1 MTPEL
6 LRTGAECVASNS
18 LGRNTTTI
26 FLELGKGLV
35 LRHGRH
41 GHERVLFL
49 TPPNPFHHSPDSSRS
64 TGLSTSTVSPSVR
77 ANGTSTGKQSW
88 HKSRVMAGQS
98 PPALTLPPGTL
109 FRKVSRGPSS
119 ISPGLWS
126 SGVEGLGGVGH
137 GGVRAAWGW
146 E

>member
-49 TPPNPFHHSPDSSRS
+49 TP
-64 TGLSTSTVSPSVR
+64 LSTPFTTYQTPAEALASARPPSAPLSEPTAPPQVS
-77 ANGTSTGKQSW
+77 
-88 HKSRVMAGQS
+88 
-98 PPALTLPPGTL
+98 
-109 FRKVSRGPSS
+109 
-119 ISPGLWS
+119 SPGAR
-126 SGVEGLGGVGH
+126 VGRWP
-137 GGVRAAWGW
+137 GSRLLP
-146 E
+146 